1 MSDNAIGE
9 VIESSFERREG
20 TAIRDA
26 FWIDREATFLNHG
39 SYGAVPRVV
48 TAAADAWRQRMER
61 QPVLFFQDTL
71 PAALR
76 QAAARFAPFLGV
88 HAADLVFVENA
99 TTGANAVLRSLR
111 LRPGDTIVGTDHGY
125 GAVRN
130 AARHVA
136 ETAGATLVEAHLPF
150 PGTTPAAVVDALDRA
165 IDGRTRLVVVD
176 HVTSPTALVLPVH
189 EIAALCR
196 RRGVPLLVDG
206 AHAPGMLDLDVPS
219 VGADWY
225 VGNAHKWLFG
235 ARGCAFLWAS
245 PSAQADLHPT
255 VLSHGYGQG
264 YLAEFDWTGT
274 RDCSSYLSIDAALA
288 FYEALDPPRLKARNI
303 ALAAEGAAIVARAWG
318 TEVLTPDGMAG
329 SMALVALPFAVEPTR
344 PAARTLRGEIW
355 AKHRVE
361 VPVMAFGGRCHVRV
375 SAQIYN
381 EPEDYRRLGQL
392 FAR

>member
-1 MSDNAIGE
+1 MSHNSIAGVFD
-9 VIESSFERREG
+9 SSFEQREG
-20 TAIRDA
+20 AAIRDA
-26 FWIDREATFLNHG
+26 FWIDPDATYLNHG
-39 SYGAVPRVV
+39 SYGAVPRTV
-48 TAAADAWRQRMER
+48 TAAAEAWRQRMER
-61 QPVLFFQDTL
+61 QPALFFQETL
-71 PAALR
+71 PAGLR
-76 QAAARFAPFLGV
+76 QAAARLAPFLG
-88 HAADLVFVENA
+88 ARAEDLVFVENA
-99 TTGANAVLRSLR
+99 TTGANTVLRSLR
-111 LRPGDTIVGTDHGY
+111 LGPGDTIVGTDHGY

-136 ETAGATLVEAHLPF
+136 ETAGAALVEARLPF
-150 PGTTPAAVVDALDRA
+150 PGTTPAGVIAALDAA

-176 HVTSPTALVLPVH
+176 HVTSPTALVLPVV

-206 AHAPGMLDLDVPS
+206 AHAPGMLDLDVPA

-245 PSAQADLHPT
+245 PAAQADLHPT
-255 VLSHGYGQG
+255 VLSHGYGKG

-274 RDCSSYLSIDAALA
+274 RDCSPYLSVDAALA
-288 FYEALDPPRLKARNI
+288 FYEALDPPRLKARNL
-303 ALAAEGAAIVARAWG
+303 ALAAEGARIVARAWG
-318 TEVLTPDGMAG
+318 TEVLTPEGMAG

-344 PAARTLRGEIW
+344 EAARAVRGRIW
-355 AKHRVE
+355 GQHRVE
-361 VPVMAFGGRCHVRV
+361 VPVMAFGGSCHVRV

-381 EPEDYRRLGQL
+381 EPADYHRLAQI